1 MTYQIFRE
9 IQVSVKLNDNQLGA
23 VKKGTPGYDP
33 SARYRM
39 IYDVL
44 VANTNCLTFKAADD
58 LCADEGTW
66 PTQCRGEAVT
76 RIQGKS
82 CTMGGQTTIV
92 ADVGYFR
99 VRAAIHRHNYHPKS
113 EDPRI
118 GGAKGPLELKSI
130 IDTLQPM
137 VKESPNP
144 KKHRQIFDNPP
155 HITSDNFYLN
165 EGVLH
170 YAGEC
175 GFGLLGTC
183 RRDRLPKGVPK

>member
-82 CTMGGQTTIV
+82 CTMGDQTTIV
-92 ADVGYFR
+92 ADVGYFES
-99 VRAAIHRHNYHPKS
+99 K
-113 EDPRI
+113 
-118 GGAKGPLELKSI
+118 LLSI
-130 IDTLQPM
+130 ITTIIPSLKTQELEQQEDL
-137 VKESPNP
+137 
-144 KKHRQIFDNPP
+144 
-155 HITSDNFYLN
+155 
-165 EGVLH
+165 
-170 YAGEC
+170 
-175 GFGLLGTC
+175 
-183 RRDRLPKGVPK
+183 